1 VRLLWQAVGDPQKCF
16 SAFPGRWA
24 FFGFQSG
31 MPLSIN
37 LKLKGA
43 VSSNIVS
50 RVTML
55 PEGVVREIRR
65 ADPEY
70 WATLVKAYFKSM
82 DEGKPLGVA
91 GIAALVDGFSLSA
104 SLLSTNRVF

>member
-1 VRLLWQAVGDPQKCF
+1 VDVLEGAVAGGLVVFGLEGFGVVWVAQLGGFSGKLFGILEYAFWLFRDDGLL
-16 SAFPGRWA
+16 
-24 FFGFQSG
+24 FGFQSG

-70 WATLVKAYFKSM
+70 WLR
-82 DEGKPLGVA
+82 L
-91 GIAALVDGFSLSA
+91 
-104 SLLSTNRVF
+104 